1 MVLSEF
7 NIIELST
14 AVATIFGACG
24 MLLAVTQKSRCKR
37 FKCCCGL
44 IDCDREIIDTPL
56 PEVEEEKIDIKV
68 DDSIDESKTQ
78 EPPIINVPL
87 PKIPLPTIPVPKI
100 PNKIQISQTKV

>member
-44 IDCDREIIDTPL
+44 IDCDREIIEPPL
-56 PEVEEEKIDIKV
+56 PVVEEEKIDIKI
-68 DDSIDESKTQ
+68 DDSVDESKTE
-78 EPPIINVPL
+78 EPVLNIPV
-87 PKIPLPTIPVPKI
+87 PKITVPKIPVPKI
-100 PNKIQISQTKV
+100 PNKIDISQTKV

>member
-44 IDCDREIIDTPL
+44 IDCDREIIEPPL
-56 PEVEEEKIDIKV
+56 PVVEEEK
-68 DDSIDESKTQ
+68 
-78 EPPIINVPL
+78 EPVLNIPV
-87 PKIPLPTIPVPKI
+87 PKITVPKIPVPKI
-100 PNKIQISQTKV
+100 PNKIDISQTKV

>member
-1 MVLSEF
+1 MTLTSF

-44 IDCDREIIDTPL
+44 IDCDRELIEPPL
-56 PEVEEEKIDIKV
+56 PDDVEDKAKIDITV
-68 DDSIDESKTQ
+68 DDGVDESKTQ
-78 EPPIINVPL
+78 EPPTLNIPL
-87 PKIPLPTIPVPKI
+87 PKIVNKI
-100 PNKIQISQTKV
+100 PISQTKV

>member
-1 MVLSEF
+1 MTLTSF

-44 IDCDREIIDTPL
+44 IDCDREVIETPL
-56 PEVEEEKIDIKV
+56 PEVEEEKIDITV
-68 DDSIDESKTQ
+68 DDDADESKTQ
-78 EPPIINVPL
+78 APPTLN
-87 PKIPLPTIPVPKI
+87 IPVPKI
-100 PNKIQISQTKV
+100 VSKIPISQTKV